1 MSHRAAA
8 AMWGMRPPW
17 HGDVDVTVTA
27 GHPRDKPGVSVHRV
41 RHLDPRDV
49 TRREGIPLTTPARTL
64 LDLAAALDRR
74 ELARALEEAEVQRL
88 VTRRQLTAL
97 LSRSR
102 GRAGA
107 KALRAALACY
117 DAPSLTRSEAER
129 RMLELIR
136 AARLPAPRT
145 NAHVNGYEVDLLWPE
160 QRLIVEVD
168 GFAFHSTRKAFERD
182 RARDAQLQA
191 AGYRVLRITWR
202 QIQDEPEALIATLAV
217 SLQAGFASI
226 A

>member
-1 MSHRAAA
+1 
-8 AMWGMRPPW
+8 
-17 HGDVDVTVTA
+17 
-27 GHPRDKPGVSVHRV
+27 
-41 RHLDPRDV
+41 
-49 TRREGIPLTTPARTL
+49 
-64 LDLAAALDRR
+64 
-74 ELARALEEAEVQRL
+74 
-88 VTRRQLTAL
+88 
-97 LSRSR
+97 
-102 GRAGA
+102 
-107 KALRAALACY
+107 
-117 DAPSLTRSEAER
+117 
-129 RMLELIR
+129 MLELIR